1 MFEIKKC
8 EPDFDDSVDKKSGS
22 ECNQKL
28 CLREA
33 TPARSPPPAPSAPP
47 HPDGKINFLNI
58 PPQCLKLSTY
68 NIILP
73 ETNLPR
79 TVQISANKSPAQS
92 PVLPSIPLRV
102 PVRKHFFE
110 LHQSLVKLISKS
122 VAALS
127 EETLRSWLSRMDL
140 NHLASS
146 KSQKVGCLF
155 GEKGRDACLN
165 EEMKSSLEQVVQR
178 LNEYTAQEHC
188 PFPFVVRTGA
198 IFLPMLV
205 VKEVLFPSVHGALI
219 DQVLQEHRVELRPT
233 TLSEEKTLI
242 QMHKR
247 ACSSR
252 LRRLMSLKHLP
263 DVYADVVN
271 LLYYTYVCKQLESP
285 SCEVQSGVQ
294 D

>member
-1 MFEIKKC
+1 M
-8 EPDFDDSVDKKSGS
+8 
-22 ECNQKL
+22 
-28 CLREA
+28 
-33 TPARSPPPAPSAPP
+33 
-47 HPDGKINFLNI
+47 
-58 PPQCLKLSTY
+58 
-68 NIILP
+68 
-73 ETNLPR
+73 
-79 TVQISANKSPAQS
+79 
-92 PVLPSIPLRV
+92 
-102 PVRKHFFE
+102 
-110 LHQSLVKLISKS
+110 
-122 VAALS
+122 
-127 EETLRSWLSRMDL
+127 
-140 NHLASS
+140 
-146 KSQKVGCLF
+146 
-155 GEKGRDACLN
+155 N

-271 LLYYTYVCKQLESP
+271 LLYYTCVCKQLESP